1 MIKLAKINL
10 YDYYNTEI
18 NFSNEKNRDYLE
30 NLIRKIE
37 GEENIIDF
45 KEQLLAITQLYHDGL
60 ISSPVQEQKWKS
72 QRETLDKLIK
82 AGKISIRQFY
92 SGEGIDM
99 NQVREIIL
107 PSAEQILEYGNTSR
121 KAKSRYLNYREGDIQ
136 NFGLILQEELKAK
149 TIDPTSLMCI
159 ANGGFEPA
167 YLAMNLTNIDD
178 LIVARYSHVKEND
191 SQLMIPDY
199 QQKKDFKEKIKKE
212 ILIINDCIDTGKTA
226 SSVIFSILPLKPRKL
241 FFASVEGNSKN
252 ISNKI
257 KKIAEVLSS
266 ETSKKIISYLTTV
279 KEANAKEISDKLGL
293 AMNTVDYNLKK
304 LLESQIIQKR
314 KNFFW
319 SSKGKKIIMY
329 ELSNK
334 SIIIAPK
341 DTTEIFSKLKSLL
354 PVFLLTGS
362 LTFAVYVYE
371 KITNSLANIQT
382 LSSSEMT
389 KGSFAGAPQIATDTA
404 RDVTINSIENFVG
417 FPINPLWIWFLA
429 GSLTAILIFTI
440 LNWRKL

>member
-1 MIKLAKINL
+1 MVKLAKTNL

-199 QQKKDFKEKIKKE
+199 QQIKDFK
-212 ILIINDCIDTGKTA
+212 
-226 SSVIFSILPLKPRKL
+226 V
-241 FFASVEGNSKN
+241 
-252 ISNKI
+252 

>member
-1 MIKLAKINL
+1 MVKLAKTNL

-60 ISSPVQEQKWKS
+60 IFSPVQEQKWKS

-82 AGKISIRQFY
+82 AGKISIGQFY
-92 SGEGIDM
+92 SGEGIDI

-107 PSAEQILEYGNTSR
+107 PSAEQILEYGDTSR

-136 NFGLILQEELKAK
+136 NFGLILQEELKAR
-149 TIDPTSLMCI
+149 TIDPTGLMCI

-199 QQKKDFKEKIKKE
+199 QQKKDFKERIKKE

-226 SSVIFSILPLKPRKL
+226 SSVIFSILPLKPKKL
-241 FFASVEGNSKN
+241 FFASVEGNSRN
-252 ISNKI
+252 I
-257 KKIAEVLSS
+257 
-266 ETSKKIISYLTTV
+266 SKKIKTRNI
-279 KEANAKEISDKLGL
+279 
-293 AMNTVDYNLKK
+293 
-304 LLESQIIQKR
+304 
-314 KNFFW
+314 
-319 SSKGKKIIMY
+319 
-329 ELSNK
+329 NK

-382 LSSSEMT
+382 LSSSEMA
-389 KGSFAGAPQIATDTA
+389 KGSFAGTPQIATDTA
-404 RDVTINSIENFVG
+404 RDVTINSIENFVYS
-417 FPINPLWIWFLA
+417 PINPLWTWFLA

>member
-1 MIKLAKINL
+1 MVKLAKTNL

-107 PSAEQILEYGNTSR
+107 PSAEQILEYGDTSR

-136 NFGLILQEELKAK
+136 NFGLILQEELKAR
-149 TIDPTSLMCI
+149 TIDPTGLMCI

-199 QQKKDFKEKIKKE
+199 QQKKDFKERIKKE

-252 ISNKI
+252 ISKKI
-257 KKIAEVLSS
+257 KKI
-266 ETSKKIISYLTTV
+266 KKINIHKSRPFIS
-279 KEANAKEISDKLGL
+279 EIVC
-293 AMNTVDYNLKK
+293 N
-304 LLESQIIQKR
+304 
-314 KNFFW
+314 NF
-319 SSKGKKIIMY
+319 K
-329 ELSNK
+329 SN
-334 SIIIAPK
+334 
-341 DTTEIFSKLKSLL
+341 
-354 PVFLLTGS
+354 
-362 LTFAVYVYE
+362 
-371 KITNSLANIQT
+371 
-382 LSSSEMT
+382 
-389 KGSFAGAPQIATDTA
+389 
-404 RDVTINSIENFVG
+404 
-417 FPINPLWIWFLA
+417 
-429 GSLTAILIFTI
+429 
-440 LNWRKL
+440 